1 MFDALVQ
8 KVLFLVGGAVV
19 TFCAGYGL
27 HSIWEEHTMSGR
39 CFSAERRIE
48 QHMFGMDLQNLM
60 NLADQQ
66 ANRKRTDELCF
77 VEEGACY
84 PGYARD
90 LQDFCNSQMTSGG

>member
-8 KVLFLVGGAVV
+8 KIFFLMGGVAV

-27 HSIWEEHTMSGR
+27 YSLWEENTMSGR

-48 QHMFGMDLQNLM
+48 QHKFGIDLQNLM

-66 ANRKRTDELCF
+66 ANRKRTVELCS
-77 VEEGACY
+77 VGDGACFS
-84 PGYARD
+84 GYAHD
-90 LQDFCNSQMTSGG
+90 LQAFCNSATSGGG

>member
-27 HSIWEEHTMSGR
+27 YSLWEENTMSGR

-48 QHMFGMDLQNLM
+48 QHKFGIDLQNLM

-66 ANRKRTDELCF
+66 ANRKRSVELCF
-77 VEEGACY
+77 VEHGTCFNGFA
-84 PGYARD
+84 AD